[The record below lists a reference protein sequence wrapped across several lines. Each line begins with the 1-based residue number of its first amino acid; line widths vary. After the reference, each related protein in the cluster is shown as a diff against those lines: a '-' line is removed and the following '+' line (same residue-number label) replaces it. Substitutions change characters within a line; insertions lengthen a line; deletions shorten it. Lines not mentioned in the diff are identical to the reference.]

1 MTRIRFLPLFLPLLL
16 LAFSFWKAGLHT
28 LYVEAQAV
36 ERRAVAA
43 QSRLD
48 TLQALSVASRIDS
61 QKYENLVLEF
71 SELTGLPLDSEY
83 AVSKGEVS
91 AQVARFVDAVVEG
104 LHDEEFAGLVDERA
118 YLLFQSVTPG
128 QRQVVEPFLLVDFE
142 LNLKGRFFAVPRFL
156 SLLSRIAADQRCAI
170 SIGVLEVARVSELAN
185 TGELVVTLPLRA
197 YFLER

>member
-1 MTRIRFLPLFLPLLL
+1 
-16 LAFSFWKAGLHT
+16 LHT

-142 LNLKGRFFAVPRFL
+142 LTLKGRFFAVPRFL

-170 SIGVLEVARVSELAN
+170 SIGVLEVARVSELAS